1 MSSSL
6 PKPSVFMETYG
17 CQMNVLDSELV
28 LEQLQALGFARTH
41 EPADAGVVLM
51 NTCSVRELSE
61 HKVWSFLGRLG
72 LQKKRREEL
81 IIGVLGCMAEREGR
95 GILARAPHV
104 DLVCGPSNLAE
115 LPLMLQNVM
124 AQKGIQ
130 VALAGHTSRRSQTLD
145 AALKRNL
152 EALDQSRATAA
163 DRPGGLTRQ
172 AYVRITR
179 GCNKFCA
186 FCVVPFTR
194 GPEVHRPPEHVVAE
208 VRRLVLGGAREVTLL
223 GQTVNHYVHHDGGKT
238 TSFADL
244 LARVHDE
251 VPELARLRFLTSY
264 PRDFTDDALDVM
276 AGCARI
282 SRFLHIPAQSGSNRL
297 LKKMNRGYTVEGYMA
312 LLERARARMPDIC
325 IAGDMIAGYCSET
338 DEDHAASIALLEN
351 ARYKSCFIFKY
362 SPRSGTVAHKRHED
376 DVPHE
381 VKKQRNAELLAV
393 QAKISLAHHQAR
405 IGQTVQVLVERVS
418 GLKQVLV
425 DVDAGSSDVPEL
437 ITIGQRTT
445 PHRAARLPAPEGEC
459 RLIGRTAGDE
469 LLAFDGPESWLGQF
483 MNIAVTDA
491 TSVTL
496 RGTVVLPSAHPLSA

>member
-1 MSSSL
+1 MSELL
-6 PKPSVFMETYG
+6 PKPAVYMETYG

-28 LEQLQALGFARTH
+28 QEQLQALGFGRA
-41 EPADAGVVLM
+41 ESPEEAGVVLM

-72 LQKKRREEL
+72 LQKKRRQDL
-81 IIGVLGCMAEREGR
+81 IIGVLGCMAEREGPS
-95 GILARAPHV
+95 IVARTPQV
-104 DLVCGPSNLAE
+104 DLVCGPSNLGQ
-115 LPLMLQNVM
+115 LPLMLQNAMMQRGV
-124 AQKGIQ
+124 Q

-145 AALKRNL
+145 AALERNL
-152 EALDQSRATAA
+152 EALDQSRATVGHQ
-163 DRPGGLTRQ
+163 DSKRPSQ

-186 FCVVPFTR
+186 FCVVPYTR
-194 GPEVHRPPEHVVAE
+194 GPEMHRPPDHVVAE
-208 VRRLVLGGAREVTLL
+208 VRRLVAGGAKEVTLL
-223 GQTVNHYVHHDGGKT
+223 GQTVNHYTFHDGGRT

-276 AGCARI
+276 AQSPRI
-282 SRFLHIPAQSGSNRL
+282 SRFLHIPAQSGSDRL
-297 LKKMNRGYTVEGYMA
+297 LKKMNRGYTVEGYLG

-338 DEDHAASIALLEN
+338 AADHEASLQLLRT

-362 SPRSGTVAHKRHED
+362 SPRSGTVAFKRHED
-376 DVPHE
+376 DVPDS
-381 VKKQRNAELLAV
+381 VKKERNAELLAV
-393 QAKISLAHHQAR
+393 QAQMSLQHHQAR
-405 IGQTVQVLVERVS
+405 IGRRVEVLVEHVS
-418 GLKQVLV
+418 RLKPALAQDVQLV
-425 DVDAGSSDVPEL
+425 A
-437 ITIGQRTT
+437 IGQRQNA
-445 PHRAARLPAPEGEC
+445 HLAARTAAPEGMV

-469 LLAFDGPESWLGQF
+469 LLAFDGKEAWLGQF
-483 MNIAVTDA
+483 VDVQVTEA

-496 RGTVVLPSAHPLSA
+496 RGTCVSAAPAAEVA